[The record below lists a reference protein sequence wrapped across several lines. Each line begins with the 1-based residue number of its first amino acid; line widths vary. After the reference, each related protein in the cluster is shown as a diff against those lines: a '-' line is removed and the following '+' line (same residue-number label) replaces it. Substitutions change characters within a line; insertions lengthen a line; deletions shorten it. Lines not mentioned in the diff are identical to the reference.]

1 MKIKLS
7 TVSTKYETDNK
18 SYVRCVLKTKLT
30 GLTGNG
36 EGKELSPFYG
46 LATLHKD
53 DKFDYSKG
61 CRIALAKAE
70 RKAYKQIGKI
80 IKEEVKHIQ
89 ELGTTMCDFIDK
101 ANKMVEHNSNYI
113 SELAKD

>member
-18 SYVRCVLKTKLT
+18 SYVKCILRTKL
-30 GLTGNG
+30 NG
-36 EGKELSPFYG
+36 GKEGKQLPPFYG

-53 DKFDYSKG
+53 DKFDYNTG

-70 RKAYKQIGKI
+70 RNAYKKIGKI
-80 IKEEVKHIQ
+80 LAEEYESLANFINDLSNFIFKAKVMVKHNT
-89 ELGTTMCDFIDK
+89 E
-101 ANKMVEHNSNYI
+101 YI
-113 SELAKD
+113 EKLTKN

>member
-18 SYVRCVLKTKLT
+18 SYVRCILKIKLNGGEEEAKLT
-30 GLTGNG
+30 
-36 EGKELSPFYG
+36 PFYG

-53 DKFDYSKG
+53 DKFDYSIG

-70 RKAYKQIGKI
+70 RKAYKEIGKI
-80 IKEEVKHIQ
+80 INKELIKLQELETAIFDFVHKADKMVKHNT
-89 ELGTTMCDFIDK
+89 E
-101 ANKMVEHNSNYI
+101 YI
-113 SELAKD
+113 KKLTKN

>member
-18 SYVRCVLKTKLT
+18 SYVRCILKVKLNGGEEEAKLT
-30 GLTGNG
+30 
-36 EGKELSPFYG
+36 PFYG

-53 DKFDYSKG
+53 DKFDYNIG

-70 RKAYKQIGKI
+70 RKAYKEIGKI
-80 IKEEVKHIQ
+80 INKELIKLQ
-89 ELGTTMCDFIDK
+89 ELEIAMCDFIDK
-101 ANKMVEHNSNYI
+101 ANKMTEHNTEYI
-113 SELAKD
+113 KKLTKN